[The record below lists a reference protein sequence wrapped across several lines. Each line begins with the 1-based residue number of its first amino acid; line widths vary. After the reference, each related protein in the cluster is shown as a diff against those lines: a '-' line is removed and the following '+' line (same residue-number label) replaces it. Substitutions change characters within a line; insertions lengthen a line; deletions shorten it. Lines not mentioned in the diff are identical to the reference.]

1 MELTE
6 VSGGDARVPSGDD
19 AGPEDDALRTEAP
32 SRPTAVC
39 VYTGPVCVTI
49 IDWPPSS
56 PPDSGVCRCGA
67 CHGAHNAES
76 ASWFY

>member
-6 VSGGDARVPSGDD
+6 VSIGEAGEESGGDAIADEP
-19 AGPEDDALRTEAP
+19 AP
-32 SRPTAVC
+32 REPAPPTAVC

-49 IDWPPSS
+49 IDWPPSL
-56 PPDSGVCRCGA
+56 PPASGVCRCAA
-67 CHGAHNAES
+67 CHATYPADS